1 MGAIRPAQDDGG
13 LSIIFCPM
21 AQALRRQPFGQAG
34 STFPEYAFRRCR
46 ILKATNQ
53 FTRTQTCG
61 RPIGRLFQLGAH
73 ESTVN
78 AKPIIPVICRGL
90 AGWRSCAK
98 RTARSLTAAQRNNG
112 WL

>member
-1 MGAIRPAQDDGG
+1 MGATRPAQDNVG

-21 AQALRRQPFGQAG
+21 AQALRRLPFGQAG

-73 ESTVN
+73 KSTVN
-78 AKPIIPVICRGL
+78 AKPIIPLICHGL

-98 RTARSLTAAQRNNG
+98 RTAGSLTAAQRNKG